1 MGVPIAALLV
11 FVCSAAVL
19 VLEILAGRMLAPYV
33 GITLQT
39 YTAIIGTVLAGI
51 SVGAWGGGFVADRV
65 DPRLVLG
72 PLVLAGGA
80 LSILIVPIVRALGH
94 ASIGDGD
101 VRLTTVFL
109 TFAGFFLPSMV
120 LSAVTPTVVKLEL
133 HDLSRTGRVVGS
145 FSAIG
150 TLGALVGTFVTGFIL
165 VAEFPTRTVIYSLGA
180 LLVALGIGLW
190 LWLSRRFT
198 AITVVL
204 LTVTATG
211 FGLTASA
218 HDQCDIESAYACLYV
233 EESSSDP
240 NGRILWEN
248 NLVHSFVDLKDPTL
262 LAFEYT
268 KDFADVIKV
277 AWTPDDNPR
286 RPSALVRPRD
296 RRRFQRSH
304 CALATHDAGV
314 RQRHRPHSSEQR
326 RLYDE
331 CDRRWI
337 VAIPAIGDRH
347 LAGALPIGGRHIAF
361 VCEELAVREL
371 RAGRVPSRT

>member
-1 MGVPIAALLV
+1 MGVPFAAVLV

-51 SVGAWGGGFVADRV
+51 SVGAWGGGFVADRL

-94 ASIGDGD
+94 ASIGDI
-101 VRLTTVFL
+101 RSTTVFL
-109 TFAGFFLPSMV
+109 TIAAFFLPSMV

-165 VAEFPTRTVIYSLGA
+165 VAELPTRTVIYSLGG

-190 LWLSRRFT
+190 LWLSRR
-198 AITVVL
+198 
-204 LTVTATG
+204 
-211 FGLTASA
+211 
-218 HDQCDIESAYACLYV
+218 
-233 EESSSDP
+233 
-240 NGRILWEN
+240 
-248 NLVHSFVDLKDPTL
+248 
-262 LAFEYT
+262 
-268 KDFADVIKV
+268 
-277 AWTPDDNPR
+277 
-286 RPSALVRPRD
+286 
-296 RRRFQRSH
+296 
-304 CALATHDAGV
+304 
-314 RQRHRPHSSEQR
+314 
-326 RLYDE
+326 
-331 CDRRWI
+331 
-337 VAIPAIGDRH
+337 
-347 LAGALPIGGRHIAF
+347 
-361 VCEELAVREL
+361 
-371 RAGRVPSRT
+371 